1 MSEGRPPLRGIVIGH
16 ADMAEGLVAAV
27 RHITG
32 IADDVLIPLSN
43 RERSPEDLAALIA
56 EHLEGG
62 PAVLFTDLQSG
73 SCGFAARRLTR
84 ERPDLAV
91 ICGVNLPLLV
101 DFVMNREMEP
111 RDLLARLVD
120 KGRGSIVAI
129 QPTDSGAH
137 GGTALSRG

>member
-1 MSEGRPPLRGIVIGH
+1 MSDPPLLRGIVIGH

-32 IADDVLIPLSN
+32 VEEGALVPLSN
-43 RERSPEDLAALIA
+43 RECSPDDLAARVA
-56 EHLEGG
+56 RHLEEG
-62 PAVLFTDLQSG
+62 PAIVFTDLQSG

-91 ICGVNLPLLV
+91 VCGVNLPLLV
-101 DFVMNREMEP
+101 DFVMH
-111 RDLLARLVD
+111 RDMSPPELVARLVD
-120 KGRGSIVAI
+120 KGRASIIAI

-137 GGTALSRG
+137 GDSALTRG

>member
-1 MSEGRPPLRGIVIGH
+1 MSEARAALRGIVIGH
-16 ADMAEGLVAAV
+16 ADMAEGLVAAA

-32 IADDVLIPLSN
+32 VEEDVLIALSN

-56 EHLEGG
+56 GHLEGG

-91 ICGVNLPLLV
+91 VCGVNLPMLV
-101 DFVMNREMEP
+101 DFVMNREMEAG
-111 RDLLARLVD
+111 DLVARLVD
-120 KGRGSIVAI
+120 KGRGAIVAI

-137 GGTALSRG
+137 GGSALSRG